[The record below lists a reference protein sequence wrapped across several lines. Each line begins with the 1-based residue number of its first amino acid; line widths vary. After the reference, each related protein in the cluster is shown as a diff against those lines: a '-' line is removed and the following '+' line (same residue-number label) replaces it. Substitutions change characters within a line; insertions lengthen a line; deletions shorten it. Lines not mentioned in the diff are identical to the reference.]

1 MEERISTY
9 ELGKWRAQLRAIQEE
24 LELLTEH
31 FDLFE
36 VYERNN
42 PSIWK
47 YRGGTD
53 AQDLL
58 NHLMM
63 AGESIDR
70 IANLN

>member
-31 FDLFE
+31 LDLFE

-42 PSIWK
+42 P
-47 YRGGTD
+47 
-53 AQDLL
+53 
-58 NHLMM
+58 
-63 AGESIDR
+63 ESIVR
-70 IANLN
+70 IANLK

>member
-9 ELGKWRAQLRAIQEE
+9 ELGKWRGQLRAIQEE

-42 PSIWK
+42 PSVWK
-47 YRGGTD
+47 YRGGND

-58 NHLMM
+58 HHLIY

>member
-9 ELGKWRAQLRAIQEE
+9 ELGKWRGQLRAIQEE

-36 VYERNN
+36 VYERSN
-42 PSIWK
+42 PSVWK
-47 YRGGTD
+47 YRGGED
-53 AQDLL
+53 AKDLL
-58 NHLMM
+58 HHLIC
-63 AGESIDR
+63 AGESLDR